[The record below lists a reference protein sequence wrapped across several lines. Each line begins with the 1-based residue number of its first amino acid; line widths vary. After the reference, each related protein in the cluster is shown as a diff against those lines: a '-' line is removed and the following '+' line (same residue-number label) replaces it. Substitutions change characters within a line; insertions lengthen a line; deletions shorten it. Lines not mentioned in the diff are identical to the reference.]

1 MKARAES
8 DLLKLFNVE
17 SAAEA
22 GVSFSPVAGI
32 GGMGSEDES
41 CEMVLMESLGSQHT
55 VKADFLYGSW
65 FLSIA
70 LMLML

>member
-22 GVSFSPVAGI
+22 GVNFSLVAGI
-32 GGMGSEDES
+32 DGVESEDGS

-55 VKADFLYGSW
+55 VKAGFPFGSW